1 MMDHE
6 VVKSASPSSTES
18 EEKSALPHHLQVQP
32 ATTTIAAAPE
42 ENGQPTSGANG
53 HRHQD
58 GPAAANGHHD
68 LLPPSLR
75 PPPSGA
81 ATAEGAAPPQP
92 ISSSAARKRGPQE
105 ELARQVNRFSAE
117 ELRYLEKKFAEQ
129 PTPNVAAREEIA
141 LHLSKGRMG
150 SEEYQCLKG
159 NWCTK
164 LSQVQIKYW
173 FDHQR
178 RKRKRLRQAQE
189 AQQLAFV
196 QAQAQAQAA
205 GWATTMGVT
214 PQSVGAYSFGTS
226 QGMVGSFH
234 HPGVSMSPV
243 PQYDPSALVG
253 GQYHAAAALQ
263 QIKTPTQAACD
274 AAGLASGLQRTSPTG
289 VLPSPAL
296 PTPPTPTDQGPPPAA
311 AFAAANMGVL
321 TGFGPF
327 QGAASHPAVST
338 VPPAPSMHAP
348 MASMPMPMASM
359 PGGAA
364 TSMPPVASE
373 TNLYSQ
379 YAKIM
384 QQSIKRR
391 AAVLPLGQNFVVE
404 TFKPNEEVLG
414 RGEALTK
421 TYYVMSGVLKISHYA
436 TPGASDESPS
446 FETFVSTNSVI
457 RQQQNPL
464 YQEEKKIE
472 TQTQCCLAVINEG
485 DSQELLTSIMKKEDL
500 GGS

>member
-1 MMDHE
+1 MVHTK
-6 VVKSASPSSTES
+6 VHKSASPSSTES

-32 ATTTIAAAPE
+32 ATTTTIAAAPQ

-58 GPAAANGHHD
+58 ASPPAANGHLHQQHHGAS
-68 LLPPSLR
+68 PS
-75 PPPSGA
+75 A
-81 ATAEGAAPPQP
+81 AAAAPAVPPPQP

-189 AQQLAFV
+189 AKQLAFV
-196 QAQAQAQAA
+196 HAQAQAQAA

-214 PQSVGAYSFGTS
+214 PQSVGAYGFGAS

-263 QIKTPTQAACD
+263 QIKTPAQAACD

-379 YAKIM
+379 YAKIV
-384 QQSIKRR
+384 QQSIKTR

-421 TYYVMSGVLKISHYA
+421 TYCVLSGVLKISHYA

-457 RQQQNPL
+457 RQQSPL
-464 YQEEKKIE
+464 HQEDMKIE
-472 TQTQCCLAVINEG
+472 TQTQCCLAVIKEG